1 MAGFFDDMLGDD
13 LNGGYAAAKAKTSE
27 PLNIKEI
34 THVAN
39 GGTGN
44 NMRDCGGCHGT
55 GRWQGRGR
63 CFACKG
69 AGKVTARQAGAQKGK
84 VTAANNL
91 AVKRTAYISAN
102 MDLYTFLQGAQSWSG
117 FGKSMFDAIDQYGS
131 LTEKQEAAAYSMMAK
146 AGATKA
152 ANEANKAIAAEARV
166 ANAPVVDLTA
176 IDALFAKA
184 TDNAIKRP
192 IFRAGTLAISK
203 APATGRNA
211 GALYVKRV
219 EDDAYL
225 GKLVGGK
232 FFATNA
238 ATKDDEAVLH
248 EVAADPTD
256 AAIKYARRTGSCGCC
271 GKALVNPVSILADIG
286 PICADKWGLN
296 FRRDLARTEYA
307 DMKAAD
313 LKKIKE

>member
-1 MAGFFDDMLGDD
+1 MAGIFDDMNDD
-13 LNGGYAAAKAKTSE
+13 LGGNSYAAAKAGE
-27 PLNIKEI
+27 FDIKKA

-39 GGTGN
+39 GGTGD
-44 NMRDCGGCHGT
+44 NMRECGGCHGT

-69 AGKVTARQAGAQKGK
+69 AGKVTARQDGARKGK
-84 VTAANNL
+84 ATAAKNL
-91 AVKRTAYISAN
+91 EIKRTTYISTN
-102 MDLYTFLQGAQSWSG
+102 MALYTFLQGAQSWSG
-117 FGKSMFDAIDQYGS
+117 FGKSMFDAIDQYGG
-131 LTEKQEAAAYSMMAK
+131 LTEKQEAAAYSMMEKAQARDAERADAK
-146 AGATKA
+146 ATA
-152 ANEANKAIAAEARV
+152 A
-166 ANAPVVDLTA
+166 ANAPTVALDA
-176 IDALFAKA
+176 IEALFAKA

-211 GALYVKRV
+211 GALYVKRT

-238 ATKDDEAVLH
+238 ATAEDEATLH
-248 EVAADPTD
+248 AVAADPTD
-256 AAIKYARRTGSCGCC
+256 AAIKYARRTGNCGCC
-271 GKALVNPVSILADIG
+271 GKGLVNPVSILAGIG

-296 FRRDLARTEYA
+296 FRRELAATEYA
-307 DMKAAD
+307 DMKAAEI
-313 LKKIKE
+313 KKIKE